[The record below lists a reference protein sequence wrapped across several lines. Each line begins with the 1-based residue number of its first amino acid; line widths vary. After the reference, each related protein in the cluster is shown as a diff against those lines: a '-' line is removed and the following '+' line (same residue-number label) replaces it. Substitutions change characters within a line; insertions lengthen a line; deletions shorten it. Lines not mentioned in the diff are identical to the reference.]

1 MLSTR
6 RKRTHKL
13 SETMQGI
20 VQTLLAHPW
29 LSLVVVYIGGHVI
42 RAIYLIYLSPLAIFP
57 GSKWAALGE

>member
-1 MLSTR
+1 
-6 RKRTHKL
+6 
-13 SETMQGI
+13 MQGI